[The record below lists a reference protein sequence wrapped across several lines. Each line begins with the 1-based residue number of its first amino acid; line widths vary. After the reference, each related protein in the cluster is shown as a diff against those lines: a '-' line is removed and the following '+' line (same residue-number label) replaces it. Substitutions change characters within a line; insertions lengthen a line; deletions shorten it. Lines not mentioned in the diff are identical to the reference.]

1 MRLARRGWVLVLVI
15 AACSLVGGTLGKYAL
30 ATSAGS
36 TEDLDGVNKTF
47 SQVLDLVETN
57 YAEKVD
63 PQKSVY
69 SAING
74 MLRTL
79 DPHSTFFDAK
89 AFSALREEQT
99 GKYYGVG
106 MTVASRN
113 GKVVVVAPFVGSPAY
128 RAGIRPGDVIA
139 RVNDKSTDNM
149 STSEVASL
157 LKGPKGTMVRVTV
170 VREGA
175 KEPFEF
181 TITRD
186 EIPRRSIDFAYRL
199 EGGVGYI
206 RLNNFNETTD
216 KELSEK
222 LQAIGEDTLKGLIL
236 DLRDNPGGLLNEGV
250 RVADAFLNKGQ
261 LIVYT
266 KGRNH
271 PEQRF
276 TAPHGNGGHKYPL
289 VVLINSGSASAAEIV
304 AGAIQDHDRGLI
316 VGETS
321 FGKGLVQTVY
331 PLDDHTGL
339 ALTVAKWYTPSGRL
353 IQRDYQHQSFFD
365 YFYGKKDD
373 QNQPT
378 MIKLT
383 DSGRE
388 MFGGGGIT
396 PDVKV
401 PSPVVNAF
409 QTLLLQR
416 YVFFN
421 YASRYLAEHE
431 KIGKDFEVNELV
443 LNDFRKFLDS
453 EKIRFHEA
461 DIQDNLDFIKRTI
474 KYQLFLSQFGQ
485 VEAYRTTL
493 DSDEQVQKA
502 IGVMPEA
509 RSLAESA
516 RRAIAERTAK

>member
-1 MRLARRGWVLVLVI
+1 MKNGRRGWILFLIIV
-15 AACSLVGGTLGKYAL
+15 ACSLAGGAVGRTAL
-30 ATSAGS
+30 TTAQTSS
-36 TEDLDGVNKTF
+36 EVMEKTTKTF
-47 SQVLDLVETN
+47 TQVLNLVEEN
-57 YAEKVD
+57 YAQKVD
-63 PQKSVY
+63 SERAVY

-89 AFSALREEQT
+89 AFASLREEQT

-106 MTVASRN
+106 MTVSSRN
-113 GKVVVVAPFVGSPAY
+113 GKVVVIAPFVGSPAY
-128 RAGIRPGDVIA
+128 RAGIRPGDIIA
-139 RVNDKSTDNM
+139 KVNGKSTDSL

-157 LKGPKGTMVRVTV
+157 LKGPKGTTVNVTIVRKGVH
-170 VREGA
+170 
-175 KEPFEF
+175 EPLEL

-186 EIPRRSIDFAYRL
+186 EIPRRSIDYAYRFSD
-199 EGGVGYI
+199 GIGYI
-206 RLNNFNETTD
+206 RINSFNETTD
-216 KELSEK
+216 TELSSALK
-222 LQAIGEDTLKGLIL
+222 SIGETTLKGLIL

-250 RVADAFLNKGQ
+250 GAADKFLEKGQ

-276 TAPHGNGGHKYPL
+276 TAPHGNDGLHYPL

-304 AGAIQDHDRGLI
+304 AGAIQDHDRGMI

-331 PLDDHTGL
+331 PLDEHTGL

-353 IQRDYQHQSFFD
+353 IQRDYEHQSFFD
-365 YFYGKKDD
+365 YFYGKKD
-373 QNQPT
+373 NQGQPQT
-378 MIKLT
+378 FKLT

-401 PSPVVNAF
+401 ATLPLSPF
-409 QTLLLQR
+409 ETLLLQK
-416 YVFFN
+416 YSFFN
-421 YASRYLAEHE
+421 FASYYLARHD
-431 KIGKDFEVNELV
+431 KIAQNFEVDDLV

-453 EKIRFHEA
+453 EKIRYSES
-461 DIQDNLDFIKRTI
+461 DIQQNLDVIKHDI
-474 KYQLFLSQFGQ
+474 KYQLLLSQFGQ
-485 VEAYRTTL
+485 VVAYRSTL
-493 DSDEQVQKA
+493 DSDAQVQKA
-502 IGVMPEA
+502 IELMPQAGALE
-509 RSLAESA
+509 EK
-516 RRAIAERTAK
+516 AERIFAERAAK